1 MSEYNPKI
9 LAILCNW
16 CSYAGADL
24 AGSSRMHYPPNI
36 RIIRVPCSG
45 RIDPM
50 FVLKGFQ
57 RGFDG
62 VMVLGCH
69 PGDCHYAEG
78 NYKALRRFEMLKRLA
93 SQMGIEPQ
101 RLRLEWISA
110 SEGDKVRTVINDMV
124 EQVRALGPLRP
135 ESASPGVEPLDGK
148 THATASAERQISRAA
163 ARAEACFPEPA
174 GRSLN
179 QQSAGCCCRLA
190 TPALESQPS
199 TSKRSNG

>member
-69 PGDCHYAEG
+69 PGDCHYAKG
-78 NYKALRRFEMLKRLA
+78 NFYARRRIPLLEHLMQDLGIPKERFHFE
-93 SQMGIEPQ
+93 
-101 RLRLEWISA
+101 WVSA
-110 SEGDKVRTVINDMV
+110 SEGRRFADIVTDFTEKLSEMGAFGKV
-124 EQVRALGPLRP
+124 G
-135 ESASPGVEPLDGK
+135 S
-148 THATASAERQISRAA
+148 
-163 ARAEACFPEPA
+163 
-174 GRSLN
+174 
-179 QQSAGCCCRLA
+179 
-190 TPALESQPS
+190 
-199 TSKRSNG
+199 